1 MSARTLPNAVDET
14 REQRIED
21 IMKELR
27 PKIDEAVAS
36 DGGAGSRCAGGGGI
50 RGHRLRVPRRGAE
63 VGQRCPASQRGEP
76 EKKGYVGCSVT
87 CPLCEYAAKF
97 HSYQPRRVLTVHGEM
112 RIRRAYYYC
121 GRCKQSFLPYDDV
134 LGLGGRDQSGVDA
147 AGLLGRNVAAVCG
160 RGRGCAASVFP
171 ECACRPRRCC
181 VAPKGPGNG
190 CGRNRKKGGWSSRR
204 KRSRSGRRRARRA
217 NPAAYVG
224 LDAFS
229 VPMQGVEASKAEH
242 RMLYTALLYTPEK
255 EHTRYLVDFE
265 LDALAKQVR
274 SQAQALGVEQ
284 VSDLIA
290 VTDGGNG
297 LEEALQRHLAEHL
310 KTILDWYHAAE
321 HLCDFAKVWH
331 ASDEATRSQWQ
342 HEAKS
347 ILYEQGGEALLTHLL
362 AIELPP
368 CTSAEVQE
376 ELRKLIGY
384 FENNRHRTDYP
395 TYRQNG
401 WDIGSGP
408 TEAGCKII
416 GERLKG
422 SGMRWVEDGAATVA
436 ALRALY
442 VSGGKVWDGFWS
454 QPHRAAA

>member
-1 MSARTLPNAVDET
+1 
-14 REQRIED
+14 
-21 IMKELR
+21 
-27 PKIDEAVAS
+27 
-36 DGGAGSRCAGGGGI
+36 
-50 RGHRLRVPRRGAE
+50 
-63 VGQRCPASQRGEP
+63 
-76 EKKGYVGCSVT
+76 VT
-87 CPLCEYAAKF
+87 CPYCEYAAKF
-97 HSYQPRRVLTVHGEM
+97 HSYQQRRVLTVHGEVKV
-112 RIRRAYYYC
+112 RRAYYYC
-121 GRCKQSFLPYDDV
+121 GRCRQSFIPFDDV
-134 LGLGGRDQSGVDA
+134 LGLVDEISPGLMPLVCLAGTLLPFVDA
-147 AGLLGRNVAAVCG
+147 AQDVLKRFSGVRVSASTVLRCTEGEGERLRAQQKEGRMVEPTQAE
-160 RGRGCAASVFP
+160 P
-171 ECACRPRRCC
+171 E
-181 VAPKGPGNG
+181 
-190 CGRNRKKGGWSSRR
+190 WTSSR
-204 KRSRSGRRRARRA
+204 KEGQ
-217 NPAAYVG
+217 PAAYVG

-229 VPMQGVEASKAEH
+229 VPMQGVGAGKAEH

-265 LDALAKQVR
+265 LDALAEQVR
-274 SQAQALGVEQ
+274 SQARALGIKQ

-297 LEEALQRHLAEHL
+297 LEEALQRHLAEDL
-310 KTILDWYHAAE
+310 TTILDWYHAAE

-331 ASDEATRSQWQ
+331 AQDEEACVQWQ
-342 HEAKS
+342 LQAKEV
-347 ILYEQGGEALLTHLL
+347 LYEQGGEALLAYLL

-368 CTSAEVQE
+368 GKSAEVHE
-376 ELRKLIGY
+376 ELRKLLGY

-442 VSGGKVWDGFWS
+442 VSGGKIWDGFWA
-454 QPHRAAA
+454 QPRRAAA